1 MSRSSWNTCSKPGQR
16 LNGRRQE
23 DLETAWRKS
32 VRPLFVVLSDR
43 LLAVPIDESLYA
55 GLTN

>member
-1 MSRSSWNTCSKPGQR
+1 M
-16 LNGRRQE
+16 RRQE